1 MFSLTRIFIFFSF
14 SLFKDSFEILPWET
28 PISSSRILMVMMFII
43 KGEKK
48 HKIFVYRVSYSLV
61 LPKAENKGEF
71 IFLIYFNNI
80 VLNATLIGTYSSGL
94 NTQIYCYLRRKTSF
108 LRNKNQINE

>member
-1 MFSLTRIFIFFSF
+1 
-14 SLFKDSFEILPWET
+14 
-28 PISSSRILMVMMFII
+28 MFII
-43 KGEKK
+43 KGKK

-80 VLNATLIGTYSSGL
+80 VLNPTLIGTYSSGL
-94 NTQIYCYLRRKTSF
+94 NT
-108 LRNKNQINE
+108 